1 MKPKLYMETS
11 FISYLTARP
20 SRDLIVAGQ
29 QQVTREWWENRS
41 SQFEIYISQL
51 VIQEAKD
58 GNEEAAAKR
67 LKTLENIPLLDL
79 KVEALDLAEKFVRS
93 KALPEKASDDA
104 LHIAVAAIYG
114 LDYLLTWNCKHIAN
128 AEIQKDISRISFE
141 EGYELPII
149 CTPYELMG
157 G

>member
-1 MKPKLYMETS
+1 MKPKLYIETS
-11 FISYLTARP
+11 FISYLTGRP
-20 SRDLIVAGQ
+20 SRDLIVAAQ
-29 QQVTREWWENRS
+29 QQVTREWWENRR
-41 SQFEIYISQL
+41 SQFDIYISQI

-58 GNEEAAAKR
+58 GNTEAAAKR
-67 LKTLENIPLLDL
+67 LKTLEDIPLLDL
-79 KVEALDLAEKFVRS
+79 KVEALELAEKFLGS
-93 KALPEKASDDA
+93 KALPDIASDDA
-104 LHIAVAAIYG
+104 LHIAVAAVYG

-128 AEIQKDISRISFE
+128 AEIQKNISRICFK

>member
-1 MKPKLYMETS
+1 MKPKLYIETS
-11 FISYLTARP
+11 FVSYLTARP
-20 SRDLIVAGQ
+20 SRDLIVAAQ
-29 QQVTREWWENRS
+29 QQITREWWENRR

-58 GNEEAAAKR
+58 GNKEAAEKR
-67 LKTLENIPLLDL
+67 LKILAEIPLLDL
-79 KVEALDLAEKFVRS
+79 KIEALELAERFIRS
-93 KALPEKASDDA
+93 KALPDIASDDA
-104 LHIAVAAIYG
+104 LHISVSAVYG

-128 AEIQKDISRISFE
+128 AEIQKNISSICFR